1 MSSIP
6 SGPRPKYLTVGR
18 IGMYCFILVCALF
31 FLMPLYVMVIT
42 SLKDMDEI
50 RAANILN
57 YLKNLVF
64 MLGQKLGLKHVLDL
78 YVKVLNQV
86 FLTQLKLL
94 FQVLLCLLD

>member
-1 MSSIP
+1 MSAIP
-6 SGPRPKYLTVGR
+6 SGPRPKHLTIGR
-18 IGMYCFILVCALF
+18 IGMYCFILVCAIF

-57 YLKNLVF
+57 LPKELSF
-64 MLGQKLGLKHVLDL
+64 ILGQKRGHKLVLDL

-86 FLTQLKLL
+86 FLIQLKLQ
-94 FQVLLCLLD
+94 FQV

>member
-57 YLKNLVF
+57 
-64 MLGQKLGLKHVLDL
+64 
-78 YVKVLNQV
+78 
-86 FLTQLKLL
+86 
-94 FQVLLCLLD
+94 